1 MASIQCAIELY
12 DGVSP
17 VLEKMSVNLEGFAE
31 QFHDFGAQMQ
41 EFAPDM
47 QGVEAFGKALLRF
60 SEDAGGAYQVLGQ
73 IVEITGQM
81 VDLFSEDIFASIKS
95 GADEASLAIGEM
107 LPQAELVAVDV
118 EESFQNATEG
128 IHTAFVGM
136 QVEAV
141 GQMNRISLQANAV
154 AARLPGF
161 FVGPLA
167 QISGMFSSMAAS
179 AQASLNAITGASQ
192 RAVGAV
198 QAAQR
203 TVSSAAIT
211 PFSLSSGGAMGLPP
225 IEAMGMGSGVEIQ
238 PLGAVTIHVQNDNYI
253 GADVDVDAVLSEMEI
268 RLADA
273 VAMGMEGV
281 YA

>member
-17 VLEKMSVNLEGFAE
+17 VLEKMSLNLEGFAA
-31 QFHDFGAQMQ
+31 QFQYFGDQMQ

-73 IVEITGQM
+73 IVEISGQM
-81 VDLFSEDIFASIKS
+81 LDLFAEDIFASITS
-95 GADEASLAIGEM
+95 GASEATLAVGEM
-107 LPQAELVAVDV
+107 LPEAEFVAVSLQ
-118 EESFQNATEG
+118 ESFQIATEM
-128 IHTAFVGM
+128 IDAAFVRM
-136 QVEAV
+136 QVEAQ
-141 GQMNRISLQANAV
+141 GQMNRIGVHASAV
-154 AARLPGF
+154 AASLPSF
-161 FVGPLA
+161 FAGPLA

-179 AQASLNAITGASQ
+179 AQASLSAITGASQ

-198 QAAQR
+198 QSAQR
-203 TVSSAAIT
+203 TVAHVGIT
-211 PFSLSSGGAMGLPP
+211 PLSLPNGGAMGLPH
-225 IEAMGMGSGVEIQ
+225 IEAMGMNSGAEIQ
-238 PLGAVTIHVQNDNYI
+238 PLGALTIHVQNDNYI
-253 GADVDVDAVLSEMEI
+253 AADVDVDAVLSEMEI